1 MADKKITSLTELN
14 ATPDGSDLIPI
25 VDVSATGSGA
35 VGQGAAG
42 TTKGITVANL
52 ISNVA
57 VADMAASAVVLE
69 SEGIGSNDN
78 DTSFPTSAA
87 VKDYVD
93 AVSEDLDVTSD
104 SGTIAIDLDSET
116 LTLAGGT
123 GIDTSAT
130 GNTVTAAIDST
141 VTTLTGTQVLTN
153 KTLTSP
159 TLTTPALG
167 TPASGVMTNVTGT
180 AAGLTAGEATALETA
195 RTIAGVSF
203 DGSANIS
210 IPITGLDDVHTS
222 MSPSDGEVL
231 TYDSTNGWQAEA
243 VSSAVVTVIDE
254 STDTTCFP
262 LFVTAATGDLAPKSG
277 DNLTF
282 DSSTGSL
289 AVGGALTLAEN
300 VIPDFEYVY
309 DDTNGIY
316 LTIGKSTFC
325 KNTNTPAD
333 GTDTGL
339 AAVALYGPRLIADN
353 SNVTTTDAA
362 TLYVDRAPYEGTNMT
377 ITNPWAIW
385 VDSGDCRFDGGITCS
400 GGITGD
406 LTGNADTVTAFSI
419 KGLSDVHTS
428 MSPSDGDVLTYDT
441 TNGWQSEAASS
452 GGTVTGTGTDN
463 QVAIWNSSTE
473 IEGDADLNFSAGC
486 LGVGVAANSYYKI
499 YSSSD
504 TNGGICVNAA
514 QTGGTGAVYAFY
526 GAATSTAAT
535 TNIGA
540 LFTASGGTN
549 NYGLIVSAG
558 DVGIGTSSPSGKLH
572 VTGVS
577 YGNDAVRIE
586 GTSYPQIQLHDG
598 TATRHSVWL
607 DTANNNDLTIGP
619 GGTAEGLVVD
629 TSGKVG
635 IGRSPTGGETMF
647 DIYQASGNTYSMIES
662 GGDAFTGLRMK
673 NSSGE
678 WYFYNASSDRLQA
691 YSVTAGAN
699 AFSIDPGTD
708 SDGQYLQAARMSGFG
723 VGAEICIACSDET
736 TDLTT
741 GDAKA
746 AFLVPRAM
754 TITEVK
760 FTLNSVGTVS
770 DTDIDVRYQATN
782 SSGPNTGSTI
792 FNGTKSIS
800 MGNYLESVSGA
811 NFLSDA
817 KYFSCAEDSWLTV
830 DIDAV
835 GDGDAGLKVWFLGYW
850 T

>member
-254 STDTTCFP
+254 STDTTCFPLFVTAATGSLAPKSGDNLTFNSATGMLTAAGFTGPLTGNVDGNVDGNVTGDLTGTASIATSVTVADESSDTSCFP

-662 GGDAFTGLRMK
+662 GGMPL
-673 NSSGE
+673 
-678 WYFYNASSDRLQA
+678 L
-691 YSVTAGAN
+691 
-699 AFSIDPGTD
+699 D
-708 SDGQYLQAARMSGFG
+708 S
-723 VGAEICIACSDET
+723 E
-736 TDLTT
+736 
-741 GDAKA
+741 
-746 AFLVPRAM
+746 
-754 TITEVK
+754 
-760 FTLNSVGTVS
+760 
-770 DTDIDVRYQATN
+770 
-782 SSGPNTGSTI
+782 
-792 FNGTKSIS
+792 
-800 MGNYLESVSGA
+800 
-811 NFLSDA
+811 
-817 KYFSCAEDSWLTV
+817 
-830 DIDAV
+830 
-835 GDGDAGLKVWFLGYW
+835 
-850 T
+850 